1 MPAKPRNNIARLPR
15 DQRLLVLDMLLDGA
29 TYDEVRSAL
38 LAAGVAE
45 GALPHNSS
53 FLAYRESDEYQ
64 ASHAEA
70 MQWRR
75 KATEKRLLA
84 DALATGGGTAGMV
97 DLALYE
103 AAEQLR
109 AAIGE
114 VEDGANLAKVANALK
129 GIKGAL
135 LAQSREER
143 SNELDRLR
151 ADLDRRRTELAEA
164 EQQRRIENEAKLER
178 IKATLAG
185 KKELSLADVSAAMDE
200 LVGVK

>member
-45 GALPHNSS
+45 SALPHNSS

-114 VEDGANLAKVANALK
+114 VEDGANLAKVANAIK

-135 LAQSREER
+135 ILQSRE
-143 SNELDRLR
+143 DRNAEVDRIKHAAEAADAARVAEIAALR
-151 ADLDRRRTELAEA
+151 AELEA
-164 EQQRRIENEAKLER
+164 AR
-178 IKATLAG
+178 AG
-185 KKELSLADVSAAMDE
+185 SAVDPAAVSAALDKP
-200 LVGVK
+200 LGVAT